1 MLFQIKNLVKSR
13 KRESGYRLVIKN
25 LFVQTGAKI
34 ALLGP
39 SGCGKSTTLDILGM
53 ALAPDSAATF
63 TFAPEQAGKIDI
75 MHLWQAGKFSTLT
88 DLRRN
93 YMGYVLQSGEL
104 LPYLD
109 IGENIC
115 LTARLKGISKQDAH
129 EVGKQLAAELGIG
142 HLWNAMPATLS
153 VGERQRAAIAR
164 ALAARPPIILADEP
178 TAALDPLHAEKV
190 MQVFLTCINLAGSA
204 LILATHNAAWAESG
218 QLEPVKFALQEDT
231 SGVAAIIDY
240 PGGET

>member
-13 KRESGYRLVIKN
+13 KREAGYRLIIRNMSVPA
-25 LFVQTGAKI
+25 GAKI

-53 ALAPDSAATF
+53 ALAPDSATTF
-63 TFAPEQAGKIDI
+63 LFTQDSAIDLDI
-75 MHLWQAGKFSTLT
+75 MQLWHARQFNKLT
-88 DLRRN
+88 ELRRTC
-93 YMGYVLQSGEL
+93 MGYVLQSGEL
-104 LPYLD
+104 LPFLKT
-109 IGENIC
+109 GENIC
-115 LTARLKGISKQDAH
+115 LTATLKGIPEK
-129 EVGKQLAAELGIG
+129 ECLETGKDLAGELGIA

-164 ALAARPPIILADEP
+164 ALAAKPSIILADEP

-190 MQVFLTCINLAGSA
+190 MQVFLSCINIAGSA

-218 QLEPVKFALQEDT
+218 ELEPVKFALEEDA
-231 SGVAAIIDY
+231 SGVAAIIDFN
-240 PGGET
+240 GDNR